1 MWQFDCQ
8 ALYQGSPAATEDLV
22 DPFTVEETW
31 EAVKAMDRNSA
42 PGPDGFGPSF
52 YLAAWGT
59 VKNSIMCFM
68 DAFHREEVQ
77 LERVNRSYMVL
88 LPKKP
93 GATTV
98 SAFRPICLQNCC
110 VKILTKV
117 LTTRLQSQIKKL
129 VDLDQTGF
137 IQGRSTLLDQ
147 FANATGQQI
156 NYNKSTAVPIHMD
169 EETAGSTATQT
180 RPTNHQHLSWAG
192 FSCYFYY

>member
-1 MWQFDCQ
+1 MVTNHYGKVQALNDHFKTIIGTEGNSVWQFDYQ
-8 ALYQGSPAATEDLV
+8 ALYQGSPVATEDLV

-31 EAVKAMDRNSA
+31 EVVKAMDQNSA

-77 LERVNRSYMVL
+77 LERVCQ
-88 LPKKP
+88 KKP

-98 SAFRPICLQNCC
+98 SAFRPICLPNCC

-117 LTTRLQSQIKKL
+117 LTTRL
-129 VDLDQTGF
+129 
-137 IQGRSTLLDQ
+137 
-147 FANATGQQI
+147 
-156 NYNKSTAVPIHMD
+156 
-169 EETAGSTATQT
+169 
-180 RPTNHQHLSWAG
+180 
-192 FSCYFYY
+192 